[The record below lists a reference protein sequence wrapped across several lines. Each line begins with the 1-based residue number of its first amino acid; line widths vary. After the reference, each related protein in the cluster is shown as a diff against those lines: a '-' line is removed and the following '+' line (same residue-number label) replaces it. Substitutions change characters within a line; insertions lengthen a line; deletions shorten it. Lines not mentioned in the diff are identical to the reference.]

1 MKLQRQIK
9 MAAVLA
15 GSVLAVAGPAAA
27 GTPLD
32 SYRDGPERHSALT
45 SAEAAVAYFRANER
59 ATAAT
64 SGDAAITYFYAN
76 ERSQG
81 PVVSEA
87 LVGYVDGPE
96 RGALLRSTTP
106 VSVGLDSDRL
116 CLRLRSCAGR
126 AAPSRPSAASAGA
139 VVVGMHG
146 DGDDDGGFDW
156 GAAAVGATS
165 VFMFGLLIGGS
176 LLTFWHFRG
185 GPLTH

>member
-1 MKLQRQIK
+1 MKLKSQLK

-15 GSVLAVAGPAAA
+15 GSALAVAGPAAA

-32 SYRDGPERHSALT
+32 SYRDGPERHSAVT

-59 ATAAT
+59 STLAQP
-64 SGDAAITYFYAN
+64 SGEAAIKYFYAN

-96 RGALLRSTTP
+96 RGAPLRSTTP
-106 VSVGLDSDRL
+106 VSVGLGS
-116 CLRLRSCAGR
+116 
-126 AAPSRPSAASAGA
+126 
-139 VVVGMHG
+139 
-146 DGDDDGGFDW
+146 DDGGFDW

-176 LLTFWHFRG
+176 LLTVRHFRG

>member
-1 MKLQRQIK
+1 MKRKSQLK

-96 RGALLRSTTP
+96 RGAPLRSTTP
-106 VSVGLDSDRL
+106 VSPAVAQAERPMPTLKPGLSDFGL
-116 CLRLRSCAGR
+116 SYKQLG
-126 AAPSRPSAASAGA
+126 APAQELASG
-139 VVVGMHG
+139 
-146 DGDDDGGFDW
+146 DGGFDW
-156 GAAAVGATS
+156 GSAAIGASS
-165 VFMFGLLIGGS
+165 VFMLALLIASS
-176 LLTFWHFRG
+176 LLTARRLRG
-185 GPLTH
+185 GPLAR

>member
-1 MKLQRQIK
+1 MKLQKQIK
-9 MAAVLA
+9 TAAALA
-15 GSVLAVAGPAAA
+15 LSALAVAGPAAA

-45 SAEAAVAYFRANER
+45 SAEAAIAYFRANER

-64 SGDAAITYFYAN
+64 SGDAAIAYFYAN

-81 PVVSEA
+81 PVASEA

-106 VSVGLDSDRL
+106 VSVGLGS
-116 CLRLRSCAGR
+116 
-126 AAPSRPSAASAGA
+126 
-139 VVVGMHG
+139 
-146 DGDDDGGFDW
+146 DDGGFDW

-165 VFMFGLLIGGS
+165 VLMFGLLIGGS
-176 LLTFWHFRG
+176 LSVKHFRG
-185 GPLTH
+185 GRLTH